1 MKWQQIVLDS
11 YWRQAQ
17 ELEKVLEGL
26 TEEDLNRQPAPDC
39 NSIGWLAWH
48 VVRGIDRNMSEL
60 MGKEQL
66 WMKDKWHARFG
77 RKPDLAETGY
87 GHTGEQASSFQS
99 PDAGV
104 ILEYQAAIMN
114 RVEDYIKNGLTESDL
129 AREVYSP
136 TLKSTRTVEE
146 VLVGQ
151 FWHCMHH
158 VGEAGY
164 ARGLLK
170 GKGWYPH

>member
-1 MKWQQIVLDS
+1 MKWQQLVLDS
-11 YWRQAQ
+11 YRRQSR
-17 ELEKVLEGL
+17 ELEQVLEGL

-60 MGKEQL
+60 MGEEQL
-66 WMKDKWHARFG
+66 WIKEKWHARFG
-77 RKPDLAETGY
+77 REPDPSETGL
-87 GHTGEQASSFQS
+87 GHTTEQAREFRS
-99 PDAGV
+99 P
-104 ILEYQAAIMN
+104 AAIVIIDYQKSILS
-114 RVEDYIKNGLTESDL
+114 RVEEYINTGLTETDL

-164 ARGLLK
+164 TRGLLK
-170 GKGWYPH
+170 GKGWYEH